1 MIDSGASTSFVDVRW
16 ARRFISHLL
25 LPKSTPFQVTLGDG
39 ELAKTCRVTEEVQA
53 QFAIGEHQES
63 NLCLSVTKLS
73 YPIMLGIS
81 WLKQHDPWIHWSRHR
96 ITFNSPYCLSA
107 CRIQEPTTV
116 VALAQNPQDTLSGAE
131 PKPRPMSRTPV
142 VALEF
147 NQQDTLSVVEP
158 KPRPLPSTKPKETP
172 SVESDVTVPL
182 ALPADLPTPLPSTLG
197 EEKRD
202 ESDGPRKVF
211 PPRNLRKVI
220 RRKVQRKSRKP
231 DTVDQAKP
239 LETNKSTPVM
249 STPAV
254 SMINA
259 VAFKTLLKQRDVQI
273 FQVDVSRLSP
283 DSPECAEPESQPDLH
298 LIPEEYRAE
307 FAKIFSKKE
316 AEVLPEHR
324 SYDHVI
330 TLQEGATPPFAG
342 HNYSLSPAELKVLDQ
357 YIKDNL
363 RKGFIRHSQ
372 SPAAAPIL
380 FVKKPDGSLRLCVDY
395 RGLNKITIKNRYPL
409 PLITELLDKCGNAK
423 YFTCF
428 DLRDGYH
435 LLRMAMGQE
444 WKTAFR
450 CRYGLY
456 EYNVMPFGL
465 CNAPGTFQH
474 FVNDK
479 FRDYLD
485 EFLVIYLD
493 DLLIY
498 SDTLEEHKR
507 HVRLVLKRLQ
517 EAGLY
522 VKPQKCQFHATK
534 VSFLGFMISSEGIH
548 MDPAKVEA
556 VLGWERPK
564 SPHDIQVF
572 LGFANFYRRFIKGY
586 SKITA
591 PLTNLTRKEVKF
603 KWSPEAENAFSS
615 LKQAFCSAPIL
626 RHFDPTK
633 PAIIEVDASDF
644 AYGGVL
650 SQYHDGELHPC
661 AFVSKKFNDA
671 ELNYEIYDKEMLAIV
686 KCMYDHWRHH
696 LEGSGQ
702 QVQVFTDHKNLLWF
716 TETKVYNRR
725 QARWAEKLSRFDF
738 TITFRPGIRQG
749 KPDALSRRPDHRSSK
764 GGDTLGK
771 KHEFAFLKPHQVKD
785 FENNNEVYTCSASA
799 MEVIPLG
806 IDEDLAK
813 AIQEALPTDPNIG
826 EYLEN
831 LRNPDLPREDDVQEF
846 LRPFSIRDDLV
857 LREGLVYIPENDNLK
872 LQILHQ
878 YHDSPT
884 AGHLGQAKTLE
895 LVSRDYYWSRMRQY
909 VNEYLRSC
917 DICARNKAPR
927 HKPHGTLHP
936 LPIPPAPWSSVSM
949 DFIVEL
955 PESNGFNAILVCVDR
970 FTKMAHFCP
979 TTTNVTSEETAALY
993 LRYVFKHHGLPTDI
1007 VSDRGTQF
1015 VSRFSQRLYDL
1026 CKIKHNKSTA
1036 YHPQSDG
1043 QTERVNQVLEQ
1054 YLRIFCDYQQDNWFE
1069 LLPLAEFSYN
1079 NAQHASTL
1087 MSPFFANYGV
1097 NPRFSLQ
1104 VSNDPSQNPAAEDL
1118 VTRLKA
1124 IHQQLKENLTAAQAK
1139 YKEFY
1144 DVHVKEAPSFA
1155 VGDLVWLSRRN
1166 ITTTRPSTKL
1176 DFKRLGPYKILDVVG
1191 ESKMAFKLDLPR
1203 SMKIHPVF
1211 HASLL
1216 DPHHANTIP
1225 GRTQPPPP
1233 PVTVEDAL
1241 EYEVEEVLDSRIRH
1255 NKLEYFVDWVGYAP
1269 HERSWE
1275 PASYLDHAAEEIARY
1290 HERYPDRPSTKD
1302 LRTRRRGLAGARP

>member
-1 MIDSGASTSFVDVRW
+1 MIDSGASTSFVDTQW
-16 ARRFISHLL
+16 AKRFIAHLL
-25 LPKSTPFQVTLGDG
+25 TPKSTPFQVSLGDG
-39 ELAKTCRVTEEVQA
+39 ELAKTCRVTEEVLTQI
-53 QFAIGEHQES
+53 AIGEHEES
-63 NLCLSVTKLS
+63 NLCLSATKLS

-96 ITFNSPYCLSA
+96 ITFNSPHCLSS

-116 VALAQNPQDTLSGAE
+116 VALAQNPQDTLSGI
-131 PKPRPMSRTPV
+131 
-142 VALEF
+142 
-147 NQQDTLSVVEP
+147 
-158 KPRPLPSTKPKETP
+158 ETTR
-172 SVESDVTVPL
+172 DVPL
-182 ALPADLPTPLPSTLG
+182 APPSTLG
-197 EEKRD
+197 EERRD
-202 ESDGPRKVF
+202 ESDGPRTVF
-211 PPRNLRKVI
+211 PPRNLRKVT
-220 RRKVQRKSRKP
+220 RRKVQRKSHKA

-239 LETNKSTPVM
+239 RTSSPICAPV
-249 STPAV
+249 V
-254 SMINA
+254 SMINT
-259 VAFKTLLKQRDVQI
+259 VAFKLLLKQPDVQV
-273 FQVDVSRLSP
+273 FQVSISELS
-283 DSPECAEPESQPDLH
+283 AEQINESDPDLS
-298 LIPEEYRAE
+298 LIPEEYHAE
-307 FAKIFSKKE
+307 FANVFSKKE
-316 AEVLPEHR
+316 AENLPEHR
-324 SYDHVI
+324 SYDHAI
-330 TLQEGATPPFAG
+330 PLQEGTSPPFAG
-342 HNYSLSPAELKVLDQ
+342 HNYSLSPAELKVLDK

-380 FVKKPDGSLRLCVDY
+380 FVKKADGTLRLCVDY

-409 PLITELLDKCGNAK
+409 PLINELIDKCGNARF
-423 YFTCF
+423 FTCF
-428 DLRDGYH
+428 DLRDGYN
-435 LLRMAMGQE
+435 LLRMMKGQE

-456 EYNVMPFGL
+456 EYRVMPFGL

-474 FVNDK
+474 FVNDQ
-479 FRDYLD
+479 FREYLD

-522 VKPQKCQFHATK
+522 VKPQKCQFHKSK
-534 VSFLGFMISSEGIH
+534 VSFLGFMISAEGIH
-548 MDPAKVEA
+548 MNPNKVEA

-564 SPHDIQVF
+564 SAHDIQVF
-572 LGFANFYRRFIKGY
+572 LGFANFYRRFIKNY

-591 PLTNLTRKEVKF
+591 VLTNLTRKEVKF
-603 KWSPEAENAFSS
+603 KWSPEAEEAFSS
-615 LKQAFCSAPIL
+615 LKHAFCTAPIL
-626 RHFDPTK
+626 RHFDQTR
-633 PAIIEVDASDF
+633 PAIIEVDASDY

-650 SQYHDGELHPC
+650 SQLDDEGVLHPC
-661 AFVSKKFNDA
+661 AFISKKFDAA

-686 KCMYDHWRHH
+686 KCMYDHWRHY

-702 QVQVFTDHKNLLWF
+702 QAQVFTDHKNLLWF

-738 TITFRPGIRQG
+738 TITFRAGVRQG
-749 KPDALSRRPDHRSSK
+749 KPDALSRRPDHRLSERE
-764 GGDTLGK
+764 DTLTK
-771 KHEFAFLKPHQVKD
+771 KHEFTFLKPHQVKVL
-785 FENNNEVYTCSASA
+785 ETNNDVYTYSVSAVE
-799 MEVIPLG
+799 MIPLE

-813 AIQEALPTDPNIG
+813 AIKEALPMDPNIG

-831 LRNPDLPREDDVQEF
+831 LLDPDLPREDDTQEF
-846 LRPFSIRDDLV
+846 LEPFSMQDNLV
-857 LREGLVYIPENDNLK
+857 LRRGLVYIPEKDDLK
-872 LQILHQ
+872 LRILQ
-878 YHDSPT
+878 QCHDSPV

-895 LVSRDYYWSRMRQY
+895 LVSRNYYWPQMRQY
-909 VNEYLRSC
+909 IIRYLKTC
-917 DICARNKAPR
+917 DVCARNKTPR

-936 LPIPPAPWSSVSM
+936 LPIPPTAWSSVSM

-979 TTTNVTSEETAALY
+979 TTTNITSEGTADLY
-993 LRYVFKHHGLPTDI
+993 LRYVFKLHGLPTDI

-1015 VSRFSQRLYDL
+1015 VSRFSKRLYEL

-1054 YLRIFCDYQQDNWFE
+1054 YLRIFCDYQQDDWNE

-1087 MSPFFANYGV
+1087 VSPFFANYGI
-1097 NPRFSLQ
+1097 NPRCSLQ
-1104 VSNDPSQNPAAEDL
+1104 VSSPADPAQNPAAEEL
-1118 VTRLKA
+1118 VERIKT
-1124 IHQQLKENLTAAQAK
+1124 IHQQLRENITSAQAK
-1139 YKEFY
+1139 YKDY
-1144 DVHVKEAPSFA
+1144 HDTHVKEAPPFA
-1155 VGDLVWLSRRN
+1155 VGDLVWLSRKN
-1166 ITTTRPSTKL
+1166 ITTTRPSSKL
-1176 DFKRLGPYKILDVVG
+1176 DYKRLGPYKILEVVG
-1191 ESKMAFKLDLPR
+1191 ESKMAFKLDLPPQ
-1203 SMKIHPVF
+1203 MKIHPVF

-1216 DPHHANTIP
+1216 DSHHANTIP

-1233 PVTVEDAL
+1233 AVTVEDVL
-1241 EYEVEEVLDSRIRH
+1241 EYEVKEILDSRVR
-1255 NKLEYFVDWVGYAP
+1255 NSKLEYLVDWVGYDP

-1275 PASYLDHAAEEIARY
+1275 PASYLDHAPEEIARY
-1290 HERYPDRPSTKD
+1290 HERYPDRPSAHSI
-1302 LRTRRRGLAGARP
+1302 RTRSRRRGLAGARA

>member
-1 MIDSGASTSFVDVRW
+1 
-16 ARRFISHLL
+16 
-25 LPKSTPFQVTLGDG
+25 
-39 ELAKTCRVTEEVQA
+39 
-53 QFAIGEHQES
+53 
-63 NLCLSVTKLS
+63 
-73 YPIMLGIS
+73 
-81 WLKQHDPWIHWSRHR
+81 
-96 ITFNSPYCLSA
+96 
-107 CRIQEPTTV
+107 
-116 VALAQNPQDTLSGAE
+116 
-131 PKPRPMSRTPV
+131 
-142 VALEF
+142 
-147 NQQDTLSVVEP
+147 
-158 KPRPLPSTKPKETP
+158 
-172 SVESDVTVPL
+172 
-182 ALPADLPTPLPSTLG
+182 
-197 EEKRD
+197 
-202 ESDGPRKVF
+202 
-211 PPRNLRKVI
+211 
-220 RRKVQRKSRKP
+220 
-231 DTVDQAKP
+231 
-239 LETNKSTPVM
+239 
-249 STPAV
+249 
-254 SMINA
+254 
-259 VAFKTLLKQRDVQI
+259 
-273 FQVDVSRLSP
+273 
-283 DSPECAEPESQPDLH
+283 
-298 LIPEEYRAE
+298 
-307 FAKIFSKKE
+307 
-316 AEVLPEHR
+316 
-324 SYDHVI
+324 
-330 TLQEGATPPFAG
+330 
-342 HNYSLSPAELKVLDQ
+342 VLDQ

-435 LLRMAMGQE
+435 LLRMAMGEE

-456 EYNVMPFGL
+456 EYSVMPFGL

-564 SPHDIQVF
+564 SPHDIQIF

-591 PLTNLTRKEVKF
+591 PLTNLTRKDVKF
-603 KWSPEAENAFSS
+603 RWSQEAEESFSS
-615 LKQAFCSAPIL
+615 LKQAFCTAPIL
-626 RHFDPTK
+626 RHFDHSK

-650 SQYHDGELHPC
+650 SQYDDDGVLHPC
-661 AFVSKKFNDA
+661 AFVSKKFNAA

-702 QVQVFTDHKNLLWF
+702 QVQVFSDHKNLLWF

-738 TITFRPGIRQG
+738 TITFRPGVRQG
-749 KPDALSRRPDHRSSK
+749 KPDALSRRPDHRSK
-764 GGDTLGK
+764 GGITLGK
-771 KHEFAFLKPHQVKD
+771 KHEFAFLKPHQVHD
-785 FENNNEVYTCSASA
+785 LSNNTEVYTGSLSA
-799 MEVIPLG
+799 MQVIPLG
-806 IDEDLAK
+806 IDDDLSK
-813 AIQEALPTDPNIG
+813 AIQEALPADRNIG

-831 LRNPDLPREDDVQEF
+831 LRNPDLPREEDVQEF
-846 LRPFSIRDDLV
+846 LEPFSMQDNLV
-857 LREGLVYIPENDNLK
+857 LYEGLVYIPDNDDLK
-872 LQILHQ
+872 LRVLQQ
-878 YHDSPT
+878 YHDSPV

-895 LVSRDYYWSRMRQY
+895 LVSREFHWSRMGPY
-909 VNEYLRSC
+909 INEYVRSC
-917 DICARNKAPR
+917 DICARNKSPR
-927 HKPHGTLHP
+927 HKRHGVLHP
-936 LPIPPAPWSSVSM
+936 LPIPPASWSSVSM

-955 PESNGFNAILVCVDR
+955 PESNGFNAIFVCVDR

-979 TTTNVTSEETAALY
+979 TTTNVTSEVAADLY
-993 LRYVFKHHGLPTDI
+993 LRHVFKHHGLPTDI

-1015 VSRFSQRLYDL
+1015 VSRFSKRLYEL

-1054 YLRIFCDYQQDNWFE
+1054 FLRIFCDYQQDDWFQ

-1087 MSPFFANYGV
+1087 MSPFFANYGF
-1097 NPRFSLQ
+1097 NPRCSIQ
-1104 VSNDPSQNPAAEDL
+1104 VAVQTNEQVPQNPAAEEL
-1118 VTRLKA
+1118 IARYKA
-1124 IHQQLKENLTAAQAK
+1124 VHQQVKENLAAAQAK
-1139 YKEFY
+1139 YKEYY
-1144 DVHVKEAPSFA
+1144 DANVKEAPPFA
-1155 VGDLVWLSRRN
+1155 VGDMVWLSRRN

-1176 DFKRLGPYKILDVVG
+1176 DFKRLGPYKILDVIG

-1216 DPHHANTIP
+1216 DPHRANTIP
-1225 GRTQPPPP
+1225 GRIQPPPP

-1241 EYEVEEVLDSRIRH
+1241 EYEVEEILDSRVRN
-1255 NKLEYFVDWVGYAP
+1255 NKLEYFVDWIGYAP

-1275 PASYLDHAAEEIARY
+1275 PASYLENSPEEIARY
-1290 HERYPDRPSTKD
+1290 HERYPDRPSTQT
-1302 LRTRRRGLAGARP
+1302 LRTRTQRRGLAGARS

>member
-1 MIDSGASTSFVDVRW
+1 
-16 ARRFISHLL
+16 
-25 LPKSTPFQVTLGDG
+25 
-39 ELAKTCRVTEEVQA
+39 
-53 QFAIGEHQES
+53 
-63 NLCLSVTKLS
+63 
-73 YPIMLGIS
+73 
-81 WLKQHDPWIHWSRHR
+81 
-96 ITFNSPYCLSA
+96 
-107 CRIQEPTTV
+107 
-116 VALAQNPQDTLSGAE
+116 
-131 PKPRPMSRTPV
+131 
-142 VALEF
+142 
-147 NQQDTLSVVEP
+147 
-158 KPRPLPSTKPKETP
+158 
-172 SVESDVTVPL
+172 
-182 ALPADLPTPLPSTLG
+182 
-197 EEKRD
+197 
-202 ESDGPRKVF
+202 
-211 PPRNLRKVI
+211 
-220 RRKVQRKSRKP
+220 
-231 DTVDQAKP
+231 
-239 LETNKSTPVM
+239 
-249 STPAV
+249 
-254 SMINA
+254 
-259 VAFKTLLKQRDVQI
+259 
-273 FQVDVSRLSP
+273 
-283 DSPECAEPESQPDLH
+283 
-298 LIPEEYRAE
+298 
-307 FAKIFSKKE
+307 
-316 AEVLPEHR
+316 
-324 SYDHVI
+324 
-330 TLQEGATPPFAG
+330 
-342 HNYSLSPAELKVLDQ
+342 
-357 YIKDNL
+357 
-363 RKGFIRHSQ
+363 
-372 SPAAAPIL
+372 
-380 FVKKPDGSLRLCVDY
+380 
-395 RGLNKITIKNRYPL
+395 
-409 PLITELLDKCGNAK
+409 
-423 YFTCF
+423 
-428 DLRDGYH
+428 
-435 LLRMAMGQE
+435 MAMGQE

-534 VSFLGFMISSEGIH
+534 VSFLGFMISSDGIH

-556 VLGWERPK
+556 VLEWERPK
-564 SPHDIQVF
+564 SAHDIQVF

-603 KWSPEAENAFSS
+603 KWSPEAEDAFSS
-615 LKQAFCSAPIL
+615 LKQAFCTAPIL
-626 RHFDPTK
+626 SHFDFTK

-650 SQYHDGELHPC
+650 SQYDEDDVLHPC
-661 AFVSKKFNDA
+661 AFISKKFNAA

-686 KCMYDHWRHH
+686 KCMYGHWRHY

-716 TETKVYNRR
+716 TETKAYNRR

-738 TITFRPGIRQG
+738 SITFRPGVHQG
-749 KPDALSRRPDHRSSK
+749 KPDALSRRPDHRPPK
-764 GGDTLGK
+764 GGDTIGN
-771 KHEFAFLKPHQVKD
+771 KHEFTFLKPHQVKD
-785 FENNNEVYTCSASA
+785 LESNTYSVSA

-806 IDEDLAK
+806 IDNDLAK
-813 AIQEALPTDPNIG
+813 AIQEALPTDRNIG

-831 LRNPDLPREDDVQEF
+831 LRNPDLPREEDVQEY
-846 LRPFSIRDDLV
+846 LEPFSMQDNLV

-872 LQILHQ
+872 LQILRQ

-895 LVSRDYYWSRMRQY
+895 LISRDYYWPRMRQF
-909 VNEYLRSC
+909 VNEYLSSC
-917 DICARNKAPR
+917 DICARNKTPR

-936 LPIPPAPWSSVSM
+936 LPIPPAAWSSVSM

-979 TTTNVTSEETAALY
+979 TTTNVTSEDTADLY

-1015 VSRFSQRLYDL
+1015 VSRFSKRLYDL
-1026 CKIKHNKSTA
+1026 CGIKHNKSTA

-1054 YLRIFCDYQQDNWFE
+1054 YLRIFCDYQQDDWFD

-1087 MSPFFANYGV
+1087 MSPFFANYGF
-1097 NPRFSLQ
+1097 NPRCSLQ
-1104 VSNDPSQNPAAEDL
+1104 VSGPTDPAQNPAAEDL
-1118 VTRLKA
+1118 IARIKT
-1124 IHQQLKENLTAAQAK
+1124 IHQQLNENLTAAQAK
-1139 YKEFY
+1139 YKEYY
-1144 DVHVKEAPSFA
+1144 DVHVKEAPPFA
-1155 VGDLVWLSRRN
+1155 IGDLVWLSRRN
-1166 ITTTRPSTKL
+1166 ITTTRPSSKL
-1176 DFKRLGPYKILDVVG
+1176 DYKRLGPYKIIDVVG
-1191 ESKMAFKLDLPR
+1191 ESKMAFKLDLPH

-1211 HASLL
+1211 HGSLL
-1216 DPHHANTIP
+1216 DPYHANTIP

-1233 PVTVEDAL
+1233 AVTVEDAL
-1241 EYEVEEVLDSRIRH
+1241 EYEVKEVLDSRVRN

-1275 PASYLDHAAEEIARY
+1275 PASYLDHALEEIARY
-1290 HERYPDRPSTKD
+1290 HKRYPDRPSTQS
-1302 LRTRRRGLAGARP
+1302 LRTPRRRLAGARP

>member
-16 ARRFISHLL
+16 ARRFIAHLL
-25 LPKSTPFQVTLGDG
+25 VPKSNPFQVSLGDG
-39 ELAKTCRVTEEVQA
+39 ELAKTCRVTEEVRA
-53 QFAIGEHQES
+53 QIAIGEHEES

-81 WLKQHDPWIHWSRHR
+81 WLKQHDPWIHWSQHC
-96 ITFNSPYCLSA
+96 ITFNSPHCLSSGH
-107 CRIQEPTTV
+107 IHEPTTV
-116 VALAQNPQDTLSGAE
+116 IALAQHPQDTLSEEE
-131 PKPRPMSRTPV
+131 PELEPNPV
-142 VALEF
+142 VAFEF
-147 NQQDTLSVVEP
+147 NQQDIPLSVVKP
-158 KPRPLPSTKPKETP
+158 KRPLPSTKPKESP

-182 ALPADLPTPLPSTLG
+182 ALADLPTPLPRTLG
-197 EEKRD
+197 EDQRD
-202 ESDGPRKVF
+202 KNDGRLRVL
-211 PPRNLRKVI
+211 PPRDPPKVI
-220 RRKVQRKSRKP
+220 RRKVLRKSLKKE
-231 DTVDQAKP
+231 TVDQAKP
-239 LETNKSTPVM
+239 KTTKSTPIM

-259 VAFKTLLKQRDVQI
+259 VAFEHLIKQQGVQV
-273 FQVDVSRLSP
+273 FQVSIAELSQE
-283 DSPECAEPESQPDLH
+283 SLQSESPESQPDLH

-307 FAKIFSKKE
+307 FAKVFSKKE
-316 AEVLPEHR
+316 AEVLPQHR
-324 SYDHVI
+324 SYDHTIV
-330 TLQEGATPPFAG
+330 LQEGTTPPFAG
-342 HNYSLSPAELKVLDQ
+342 SNYSLSPAELKVLDQ

-564 SPHDIQVF
+564 SPHDIQIF

-603 KWSPEAENAFSS
+603 KWSHEAEESFLS
-615 LKQAFCSAPIL
+615 LKQAFCTAPIL
-626 RHFDPTK
+626 RHFDHAK

-650 SQYHDGELHPC
+650 SQYDDDGVLHPC
-661 AFVSKKFNDA
+661 AFVSKKFSAA

-738 TITFRPGIRQG
+738 TITFRPGVRQG
-749 KPDALSRRPDHRSSK
+749 KPDALSRRPDHRSK

-771 KHEFAFLKPHQVKD
+771 KHEFAFLKPHQVHD
-785 FENNNEVYTCSASA
+785 TEVYAGSLSA
-799 MEVIPLG
+799 MQVIPLG
-806 IDEDLAK
+806 VDDDLSK
-813 AIQEALPTDPNIG
+813 AIQDALPADRNIG

-831 LRNPDLPREDDVQEF
+831 LRNPDLPREEDVQEF
-846 LRPFSIRDDLV
+846 LEPFSMQDNLV
-857 LREGLVYIPENDNLK
+857 LYEGLVYIPDNDDLK
-872 LQILHQ
+872 LRVLQQ
-878 YHDSPT
+878 YHDSPV

-895 LVSRDYYWSRMRQY
+895 LVSRDFHWSRMGPY
-909 VNEYLRSC
+909 INEYVRSC
-917 DICARNKAPR
+917 DICARNKTPR
-927 HKPHGTLHP
+927 HKRHGVLHP
-936 LPIPPAPWSSVSM
+936 LPIPPASWSSVSM

-955 PESNGFNAILVCVDR
+955 PESNGFNAIFVCVDR

-979 TTTNVTSEETAALY
+979 TTTNVTSEVAADLY
-993 LRYVFKHHGLPTDI
+993 LRHVFKHHGLPTDI

-1015 VSRFSQRLYDL
+1015 VSRFSKRLYEL

-1054 YLRIFCDYQQDNWFE
+1054 FLRIFCDYQQDDWFQ

-1087 MSPFFANYGV
+1087 MSPFFANYGF
-1097 NPRFSLQ
+1097 NPRCSIQ
-1104 VSNDPSQNPAAEDL
+1104 VAVPDEQPQNPAAEEL
-1118 VTRLKA
+1118 IARYKA
-1124 IHQQLKENLTAAQAK
+1124 IHQQVKENLAAAQAK
-1139 YKEFY
+1139 YKEY
-1144 DVHVKEAPSFA
+1144 HDIHVKEAPPFG
-1155 VGDLVWLSRRN
+1155 VGDMVWLSRKN

-1191 ESKMAFKLDLPR
+1191 ESKMAFKLDLPS

-1216 DPHHANTIP
+1216 DPHRANTIP
-1225 GRTQPPPP
+1225 GRIQPPPP

-1241 EYEVEEVLDSRIRH
+1241 EYEVQEILDSRVRN
-1255 NKLEYFVDWVGYAP
+1255 NKLEYFVDWIGYAP

-1275 PASYLDHAAEEIARY
+1275 PASYLDHAPEEIARY
-1290 HERYPDRPSTKD
+1290 HERYPDRPSTQT
-1302 LRTRRRGLAGARP
+1302 LRVRRRGLAGARS

>member
-1 MIDSGASTSFVDVRW
+1 MIDSGASTSFIDVGW
-16 ARRFISHLL
+16 AKRHIARLL
-25 LPKSTPFQVTLGDG
+25 IPKSTPFQVTLGDG
-39 ELAKTCRVTEEVQA
+39 ELGKTCRVTEEVQA
-53 QFAIGEHQES
+53 QIAIGEHEES

-81 WLKQHDPWIHWSRHR
+81 WLKKHDPWIHWSQHR
-96 ITFNSPYCLSA
+96 VTFNSPYCLSK
-107 CRIQEPTTV
+107 CHIQEPTTV
-116 VALAQNPQDTLSGAE
+116 VALEQHPKDLSSTGE
-131 PKPRPMSRTPV
+131 PKPHPP
-142 VALEF
+142 
-147 NQQDTLSVVEP
+147 
-158 KPRPLPSTKPKETP
+158 PSTKPEEHP
-172 SVESDVTVPL
+172 QVESEETVPL
-182 ALPADLPTPLPSTLG
+182 ASPSTLG
-197 EEKRD
+197 EERRD
-202 ESDGPRKVF
+202 ESDEPRKVF
-211 PPRNLRKVI
+211 PPRNLRNVI
-220 RRKVQRKSRKP
+220 RRKVQRKSQKS
-231 DTVDQAKP
+231 DTVDQARP
-239 LETNKSTPVM
+239 RTHKSTPIT
-249 STPAV
+249 SSRPAPSV
-254 SMINA
+254 SMINT
-259 VAFKTLLKQRDVQI
+259 VAFKTLLKRRDVQV
-273 FQVDVSRLSP
+273 FQVTIAELSQESAGADV
-283 DSPECAEPESQPDLH
+283 DLG
-298 LIPEEYRAE
+298 LVPEEYHAE
-307 FAKIFSKKE
+307 FANVFSKKE

-324 SYDHVI
+324 TYDHTI
-330 TLQEGATPPFAG
+330 PLQEGTAPPFAG

-380 FVKKPDGSLRLCVDY
+380 FVRKADGALRLCVDY

-409 PLITELLDKCGNAK
+409 PLITELIDKCGNAK
-423 YFTCF
+423 FFTCF

-435 LLRMAMGQE
+435 LLRMAMGEE

-456 EYNVMPFGL
+456 EYCVMPFGL

-479 FRDYLD
+479 FREYLD

-507 HVRLVLKRLQ
+507 HVRLVLKRLK

-522 VKPQKCQFHATK
+522 VKPQKCQFHKSK
-534 VSFLGFMISSEGIH
+534 VSFLGFMISSEGVH
-548 MDPAKVEA
+548 MDPTKVDA
-556 VLGWERPK
+556 VLGWERPQ
-564 SPHDIQVF
+564 SAHDIQVF
-572 LGFANFYRRFIKGY
+572 LGFANFYRRFIKNY
-586 SKITA
+586 SKIAA
-591 PLTNLTRKEVKF
+591 PLTSLTRKEAKF
-603 KWSPEAENAFSS
+603 KWSREAEDSFSS
-615 LKQAFCSAPIL
+615 LKHAFCTAPIL
-626 RHFDPTK
+626 RHFDVNK

-644 AYGGVL
+644 AYGGIL
-650 SQYHDGELHPC
+650 SQHGDDGHLYPC
-661 AFVSKKFNDA
+661 AFISKKFNAA

-738 TITFRPGIRQG
+738 TITFRPGVRQG
-749 KPDALSRRPDHRSSK
+749 KPDALSRRPDHRSLER
-764 GGDTLGK
+764 GDTLAK

-785 FENNNEVYTCSASA
+785 LSKDTEIYTGSLSA
-799 MEVIPLG
+799 MQVIPLS
-806 IDEDLAK
+806 IDTDLAK
-813 AIQEALPTDPNIG
+813 AIQGALPTDPTVG

-831 LRNPDLPREDDVQEF
+831 LRNPELPREEDVQGF
-846 LRPFSIRDDLV
+846 LEPFSMRDNLV
-857 LREGLVYIPENDNLK
+857 LYKGLIYIPENDDLK
-872 LQILHQ
+872 LQILQ
-878 YHDSPT
+878 KCHDSPP
-884 AGHLGQAKTLE
+884 AGHLGQAKTFE
-895 LVSRDYYWSRMRQY
+895 LVSRDYHWPGMRNFIVKY
-909 VNEYLRSC
+909 VRSC
-917 DICARNKAPR
+917 DVCARNKTPR
-927 HKPHGTLHP
+927 HKRHGTLRP
-936 LPIPPAPWSSVSM
+936 LPIPPASWSSVSM

-979 TTTNVTSEETAALY
+979 TTTSVTSEGAAELY

-1054 YLRIFCDYQQDNWFE
+1054 FLRIFCDYQQDDWFQ

-1087 MSPFFANYGV
+1087 MSPFFANYGFH
-1097 NPRFSLQ
+1097 PRCSLQ
-1104 VSNDPSQNPAAEDL
+1104 VSHPTDLAQNPAAEDL
-1118 VTRLKA
+1118 VARIKTA
-1124 IHQQLKENLTAAQAK
+1124 HQQLKGNLTAAQAK
-1139 YKEFY
+1139 YKEY
-1144 DVHVKEAPSFA
+1144 HDVHVKEAPSFA
-1155 VGDLVWLSRRN
+1155 VGDLVWLCRRN
-1166 ITTTRPSTKL
+1166 ITTTRPSAKL
-1176 DFKRLGPYKILDVVG
+1176 DYKRLGPYKILDVVG
-1191 ESKMAFKLDLPR
+1191 ESKMAFKLDLPPR
-1203 SMKIHPVF
+1203 MKIHPVF

-1233 PVTVEDAL
+1233 AVTVEDTL
-1241 EYEVEEVLDSRIRH
+1241 EYEVKEVLDSRVRN
-1255 NKLEYFVDWVGYAP
+1255 NKLEYLVDWVGYDP

-1275 PASYLDHAAEEIARY
+1275 PAAYLDHAPEEIARY
-1290 HERYPDRPSTKD
+1290 HERYPDRPSMQN
-1302 LRTRRRGLAGARP
+1302 LRTRPGRRGLAGARS